1 MKIWIREKKSVI
13 HILTSKGFLSGSWKN
28 RNSSRGSARG
38 GPIHLHRSPFLCL
51 SCWQELRRRQ
61 GIPWKLLPGPESAR
75 RLPQRSP
82 APGVSQWSP
91 KPYRLLTTGVINNP
105 LYENVTFQEKPW
117 VYSIINWSF
126 FLLNWLHLYKP
137 IKSNPLFLSGTVII
151 KDRSM
156 DYWSILY
163 WWIFL
168 LLSVG
173 VSNDFLCLSF
183 HWCTYLALILIL
195 EMYVDQL
202 PE

>member
-1 MKIWIREKKSVI
+1 MQIHLLHTKKFFWQKEFKIVNENYSINENMNKRKKVSVI

-28 RNSSRGSARG
+28 RNSSRGSARC

-51 SCWQELRRRQ
+51 SCWQELRRGQ

-126 FLLNWLHLYKP
+126 F
-137 IKSNPLFLSGTVII
+137 IK
-151 KDRSM
+151 
-156 DYWSILY
+156 
-163 WWIFL
+163 
-168 LLSVG
+168 
-173 VSNDFLCLSF
+173 
-183 HWCTYLALILIL
+183 LIAF
-195 EMYVDQL
+195 V
-202 PE
+202 

>member
-1 MKIWIREKKSVI
+1 MKIIQLMKIWIREKKSVI

-51 SCWQELRRRQ
+51 SRWQELRRGQ

-126 FLLNWLHLYKP
+126 LLNWLHLYKP

-151 KDRSM
+151 KDRST
-156 DYWSILY
+156 DYWSI
-163 WWIFL
+163 
-168 LLSVG
+168 
-173 VSNDFLCLSF
+173 
-183 HWCTYLALILIL
+183 
-195 EMYVDQL
+195 
-202 PE
+202 

>member
-1 MKIWIREKKSVI
+1 MQIHLLHTKFFFGQKEFKIVNENYSINQNMNKRKKVCYS
-13 HILTSKGFLSGSWKN
+13 HLTSKGFLSGSWKN

-51 SCWQELRRRQ
+51 SRWQELWRRQ

-126 FLLNWLHLYKP
+126 F
-137 IKSNPLFLSGTVII
+137 IK
-151 KDRSM
+151 
-156 DYWSILY
+156 
-163 WWIFL
+163 
-168 LLSVG
+168 
-173 VSNDFLCLSF
+173 
-183 HWCTYLALILIL
+183 LIAF
-195 EMYVDQL
+195 VKTHKK
-202 PE
+202 